1 METITPGIL
10 LGSQIRPA
18 DVLYFHVSTTK
29 KSPFVENPTEMV
41 LFTTVLVASLLSQPE
56 SRAAIHSPDHV
67 KPISF
72 SCPPKTSISHLLA

>member
-18 DVLYFHVSTTK
+18 DVLYFPVRTTK

-41 LFTTVLVASLLSQPE
+41 LFATVLVASLLLSLNQE
-56 SRAAIHSPDHV
+56 LGHH
-67 KPISF
+67 
-72 SCPPKTSISHLLA
+72 